1 MRLKLFARTEPD
13 FDEEATRSCK
23 NCDNQFQGRYCN
35 RCGEKVVERYER
47 TLLHFLDNVFNAF
60 TFIDGKF
67 WRSLKTMV
75 LRPGK
80 MSRHL
85 MEGKRQPY
93 MKPVAFF
100 FVGNVIYFLFPLF
113 ETFNTSLNAQ
123 MNFMP
128 YRDYVQTTVNSYLQ
142 ENSLSLEDFASRY
155 NAESTAWAKML
166 LIVLAPLFL
175 PFLSLINYV
184 KRFYVSDHFLFA
196 MEFSSYLVFVGAIL
210 FPLFLFLLV
219 GVFKLMGINL
229 EFLAQDAYAMPVL
242 GVLIAYFLGFG
253 LRNFYQFVWWRN
265 LVSSL
270 FIVGSMY
277 FVIHAYRLILF
288 LVSMQT
294 V

>member
-1 MRLKLFARTEPD
+1 MRIKLFARTEPD
-13 FDEEATRSCK
+13 FDEEATRTCK
-23 NCDNQFQGRYCN
+23 NCENEFQGRYCN

-47 TLLHFLDNVFNAF
+47 TALHFLDNVFNAF

-67 WRSLKTMV
+67 WRSFKTMV

-80 MSRHL
+80 MSRH
-85 MEGKRQPY
+85 MIEGKRQPY

-123 MNFMP
+123 MKFMP
-128 YRDYVQTTVNSYLQ
+128 YKDYVNIAVNNYLQ
-142 ENSLSLEDFASRY
+142 ENSVSLEDFASRY

-175 PFLSLINYV
+175 PFLSLINYG
-184 KRFYVSDHFLFA
+184 KKFYLSDHFLFA
-196 MEFSSYLVFVGAIL
+196 MEFSSYLVFIGAIVFPMML
-210 FPLFLFLLV
+210 FVLV
-219 GVFKLMGINL
+219 GLFRLGGIDVG
-229 EFLAQDAYAMPVL
+229 FLASDIYTTSVL
-242 GVLIAYFLGFG
+242 VVLIAYFLGLG
-253 LRNFYQFVWWRN
+253 LRNFYQFIWWRTMI
-265 LVSSL
+265 SSL
-270 FIVGSMY
+270 LIVGSMY
-277 FVIHAYRLILF
+277 FVVLAYRLILF

>member
-1 MRLKLFARTEPD
+1 MRIKLFARTEPD
-13 FDEEATRSCK
+13 FDEEATRRCK
-23 NCDNQFQGRYCN
+23 NCDNEFQGRYCN

-47 TLLHFLDNVFNAF
+47 TALHFLDNVFNAF

-67 WRSLKTMV
+67 WRSLKTMMV
-75 LRPGK
+75 RPGK
-80 MSRHL
+80 MSRDM

-128 YRDYVQTTVNSYLQ
+128 YSDYVHMTVNNYVQ
-142 ENSLSLEDFASRY
+142 ENSLSFEDFANRY

-175 PFLSLINYV
+175 PFLCLINYG
-184 KRFYVSDHFLFA
+184 KRFYISDHFLFA
-196 MEFSSYLVFVGAIL
+196 MEFSSYLVLMGAIL
-210 FPLFLFLLV
+210 FPLLLFLLV
-219 GVFKLMGINL
+219 GIFKLAGIDL
-229 EFLAQDAYAMPVL
+229 DFLASDAYSTPFL
-242 GVLIAYFLGFG
+242 GVLIAYFLGLG

-265 LVSSL
+265 IISSL
-270 FIVGSMY
+270 LIVGSMY
-277 FVIHAYRLILF
+277 VVVHAYRLILF
-288 LVSMQT
+288 LISMQT